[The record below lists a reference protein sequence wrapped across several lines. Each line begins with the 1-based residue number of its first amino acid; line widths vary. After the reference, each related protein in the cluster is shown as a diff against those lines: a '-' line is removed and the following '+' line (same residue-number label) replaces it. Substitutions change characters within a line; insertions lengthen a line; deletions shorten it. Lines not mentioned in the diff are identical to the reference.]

1 MKSKVFIP
9 SEERFYIIDGIEKC
23 DRCGK
28 SELKYDGCSCHTED
42 AFRDTLRDAVQT
54 QHDILISTLEHSNN
68 NDIYFQGLVRG
79 GITSYLKVLQLL
91 EEK

>member
-1 MKSKVFIP
+1 MTSKAYVP
-9 SEERFYIIDGIEKC
+9 GEDRFYIVGAKLCPD
-23 DRCGK
+23 CGRTK
-28 SELKYDGCSCHTED
+28 LVYAGCTCHTED
-42 AFRDTLRDAVQT
+42 AKWLLLRDAVQT

-79 GITSYLKVLQLL
+79 GITSYLKVLQLM